1 MFYYLFKLI
10 IGKCWEVIDLEK
22 ETKEDICNTIYK
34 LLLEIDD
41 DKILSIILA
50 FIKGIL

>member
-1 MFYYLFKLI
+1 M
-10 IGKCWEVIDLEK
+10 EK
-22 ETKEDICNTIYK
+22 ETKEDICDKIYK

-41 DKILSIILA
+41 VKILAIILA